1 MIKKLIFT
9 LCIALVG
16 CKGNSQ
22 EKSITKNKSDQKK
35 VAYTVVKTDAEWRQQ
50 LTDLQYYVLRKAGT
64 ETAGTSVLLN
74 NKKKGVYVCAA
85 CKTELFKSE
94 HKYDSGSGWPSFDR
108 EIVGNVAYDVDYDI
122 GYKRTEEHCATCGG
136 HLGHVFE
143 DGPRKTT
150 GKRHCINGAALQ
162 FVPAKN
168 Q

>member
-1 MIKKLIFT
+1 MIKKLI
-9 LCIALVG
+9 LVLSIALVG

-22 EKSITKNKSDQKK
+22 EKTDQQSTSPQKEIAYKVTKS
-35 VAYTVVKTDAEWRQQ
+35 DAEWRKE

-64 ETAGTSVLLN
+64 ETAGTSKLLD

-85 CKTELFKSE
+85 CKTELFKSD

-122 GYKRTEEHCATCGG
+122 GYERTEEHCATCGG
-136 HLGHVFE
+136 HLGHVFN
-143 DGPRKTT
+143 DGPSETT
-150 GKRHCINGAALQ
+150 GKRHCVNGAALQ
-162 FVPAKN
+162 FVPADN

>member
-1 MIKKLIFT
+1 MIKKIIFIV
-9 LCIALVG
+9 CIVLVG

-22 EKSITKNKSDQKK
+22 EKAESKSKTDQKE
-35 VAYTVVKTDAEWRQQ
+35 VAYKVVKTDAEWRKE

-64 ETAGTSVLLN
+64 ETAGTSALLD
-74 NKKKGVYVCAA
+74 NKNKGVYVCAA

-136 HLGHVFE
+136 HLGHVFG
-143 DGPRKTT
+143 DGPSETT
-150 GKRHCINGAALQ
+150 GKRHCVNGAALQ
-162 FVPAKN
+162 FVPAEN